1 MLKVEEECITHF
13 AKHRGAFAEHH
24 PALVEVEILGF
35 GPWRL
40 ESYLVLGLRQLHVD
54 GQDAHLAQAPF
65 HVVIGKVAG
74 PRADLDRRAVV
85 DGFASR
91 IQVEHRVHLGR
102 QVVHYPPADHLRRAS
117 VLDAGEHPVETG
129 LAGFIQRRGPLS
141 RVDGGRI
148 ERKQKDDLTLHVLDR
163 ELLMEPA
170 CDRHAVVFIAVIGAD
185 GVLTVPDGHDRF
197 RLPAI
202 GRAVRGELDADIA
215 VLLALC
221 INGNLADRFVADDG
235 CCHSFD
241 SSGVVFVLVEGGAE
255 ICNAFANFL
264 RRNKAV
270 GHAKEIRGAILSKA
284 QPPG

>member
-1 MLKVEEECITHF
+1 M
-13 AKHRGAFAEHH
+13 
-24 PALVEVEILGF
+24 
-35 GPWRL
+35 
-40 ESYLVLGLRQLHVD
+40 LGLRQFHVD

-65 HVVIGKVAG
+65 HVVIGKVAD

-91 IQVEHRVHLGR
+91 MQVEHRVHLGR

-129 LAGFIQRRGPLS
+129 LAGFIQQRGPLS

-148 ERKQKDDLTLHVLDR
+148 ERKQKDDLTLHLLDR
-163 ELLMEPA
+163 DFLMKPV
-170 CDRHAVVFIAVIGAD
+170 CDRHAVVFIAVIGTD
-185 GVLTVPDGHDRF
+185 GVLTVPDGLDRY

-202 GRAVRGELDADIA
+202 GRAAVRGELDADIA

-221 INGNLADRFVADDG
+221 INVNLADRFVADDG
-235 CCHSFD
+235 CCHLFD
-241 SSGVVFVLVEGGAE
+241 SSGVVFVLVEGGTE
-255 ICNAFANFL
+255 ICDAFADFL
-264 RRNKAV
+264 WRNKAV